1 MNKRKQGLSPPK
13 RKRLPLSK
21 LKTDP
26 DTFQFREF
34 ETTEDHVRGLVD
46 AITAGNEL
54 DPMTVWMRG
63 EEDFVIV
70 DGHHRYAAYKR
81 SGYRK
86 PVPVILHECSK
97 AEATLLALSENTKTK
112 LPMTKTERDN
122 AAWRLV
128 CSDLGLSKSETVKA
142 TAVSNGTVGKMR
154 RVRKKLEEQEEEL
167 PPTWWM
173 AMQKLKGLEG
183 PEMTEDTAEQMIES
197 RAKALDDKIGKELG
211 RMGNIQWEAVAR
223 VLERRLEH
231 HNLNCLAD
239 YLNQMVCEEDEDEL
253 PF

>member
-1 MNKRKQGLSPPK
+1 MNKRKQGISAPR
-13 RKRLPLSK
+13 RKRLPLRK

-26 DTFQFREF
+26 GTFQFREF

-46 AITAGNEL
+46 AISAGNTL
-54 DPMTVWMRG
+54 DPMTVWVRG
-63 EEDFVIV
+63 EDDFVIV
-70 DGHHRYAAYKR
+70 DGHHRYAAYMR
-81 SGYRK
+81 SGYNK
-86 PVPVILHECSK
+86 PVPVILHECGR

-142 TAVSNGTVGKMR
+142 TGVSNGTVGKMR
-154 RVRKKLEEQEEEL
+154 RVRKKLQEQDEDL

-173 AMQKLKGLEG
+173 AMQKLKGLER
-183 PEMTEDTAEQMIES
+183 PEMTEDMAEQMIEA

-211 RMGNIQWEAVAR
+211 RMGNIQWEALAR

-231 HNLNCLAD
+231 DNLSYLAD
-239 YLNQMVCEEDEDEL
+239 HLYGQVVGDEF
-253 PF
+253 PY